1 MTDDL
6 RTAAVVLVGGRGS
19 RMGGVVKPRLL
30 LGGRSLFARTV
41 GALAGAGVAPLV
53 AVGPRIEDDERV
65 AWTREEPPHGGP
77 VAGIAA
83 ALLALDA
90 PWAFVLAGDLVHPAA
105 LVARLSAARA
115 EAAEAGALADAEG
128 FVFTADGHPQ
138 WLAGLYRTAAMER
151 ARAALGTV
159 QSVAA
164 RALFEGLAI
173 TWLPDEDGLCDDID
187 TPADLAR
194 AREQQQQKEDTP

>member
-30 LGGRSLFARTV
+30 LGGRSLFVRTV

-83 ALLALDA
+83 ALPALDA

-128 FVFTADGHPQ
+128 FVFTAGGHPQ

-164 RALFEGLAI
+164 RELFEGLAI

-194 AREQQQQKEDTP
+194 AREQQQKEDTP